1 MFPSISSV
9 TRPPP
14 SLIPG
19 SDGTPSPAFHR
30 YYGAA
35 TTAVVSRFVLR
46 FFGVGQGGL
55 VVDFAALLVQ
65 VGKSTTCTPGVL
77 FSPVAP
83 TSGHWSTRD
92 LRLSQ
97 VPREPHC
104 AFAVLSDSGRA
115 SVPSLHGTSVLSPTK
130 RTRRTS
136 TTLRLSELYHTASAL
151 AVYASCRHYWRRR
164 KTRFRGLAS
173 LSRVGFHYP
182 LSSFRKFQ
190 PSGFPFHWAS
200 LGAIVYSFTPHI
212 PYLCNK
218 HPREILLV
226 LACRAAD

>member
-1 MFPSISSV
+1 MFPSFGSV

-14 SLIPG
+14 SLLPG
-19 SDGTPSPAFHR
+19 SDGTPSPAFLR
-30 YYGAA
+30 YYEAA
-35 TTAVVSRFVLR
+35 TTAVVFCSALR
-46 FFGVGQGGL
+46 LFSVEWSSL
-55 VVDFAALLVQ
+55 VVDFACLLVQ
-65 VGKSTTCTPGVL
+65 VGKSTPCTPGVL

-83 TSGHWSTRD
+83 TPGHWPTRD

-104 AFAVLSDSGRA
+104 AFALLSDSGRA
-115 SVPSLHGTSVLSPTK
+115 SVPSLHGTSVLSPMK

-136 TTLRLSELYHTASAL
+136 ATLLLSELYHTASAL

-173 LSRVGFHYP
+173 LSRVGLQHP

-190 PSGFPFHWAS
+190 PSGFPF
-200 LGAIVYSFTPHI
+200 P
-212 PYLCNK
+212 
-218 HPREILLV
+218 
-226 LACRAAD
+226 